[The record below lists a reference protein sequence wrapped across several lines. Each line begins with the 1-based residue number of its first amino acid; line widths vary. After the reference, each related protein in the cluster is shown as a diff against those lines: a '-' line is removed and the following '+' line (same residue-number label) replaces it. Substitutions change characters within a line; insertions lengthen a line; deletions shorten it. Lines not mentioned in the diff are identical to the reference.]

1 MSEEPDNVVHL
12 RFKRTKEDLPT
23 PPVKKHDKKKSPPY
37 CGLHFFVYDLDE
49 REVSCSRCGRKF
61 DALEA
66 LDHLGRKWS
75 EYDYTH
81 RNARKEI
88 EELKKEREQ
97 LAKQVTN
104 LKARRRRLVPNV
116 QKDIERARS
125 ELWRVMREKNHTIAV
140 QKMGGIQVHLNSA
153 INTLSAFGNEPEPA

>member
-1 MSEEPDNVVHL
+1 LSDEPDNVVHL

-37 CGLHFFVYDLDE
+37 CALHFFEYNLDE

-88 EELKKEREQ
+88 EELKKEGEQ
-97 LAKQVTN
+97 LTKQVTN

-125 ELWRVMREKNHTIAV
+125 ELWRAMREKSHTIAV
-140 QKMGGIQVHLNSA
+140 QKMGGIQVYLNSA
-153 INTLSAFGNEPEPA
+153 INTLAAFGNDQEPG